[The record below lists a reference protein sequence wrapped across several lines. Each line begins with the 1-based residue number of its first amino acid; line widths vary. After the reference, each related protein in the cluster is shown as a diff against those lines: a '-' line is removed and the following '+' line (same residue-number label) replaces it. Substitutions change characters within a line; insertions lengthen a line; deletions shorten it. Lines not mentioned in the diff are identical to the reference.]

1 MDEKSNDHSLNIR
14 YTIDST
20 YSILFDFI
28 IIMNK
33 NVLSYVKQ
41 AVVISTNDM
50 ERIEDSRSEF

>member
-50 ERIEDSRSEF
+50 KKIEDSRSEF